1 MYKKI
6 RQNYFSDGFP
16 ATLCYF
22 LFNQQAKNTRR
33 FPKQQQQQ
41 AK

>member
-6 RQNYFSDGFP
+6 RQNYFSDGLL

-22 LFNQQAKNTRR
+22 LFNQQTKNIRR

>member
-6 RQNYFSDGFP
+6 RQNYFSDGFS

-33 FPKQQQQQ
+33 FPEQQQQQ